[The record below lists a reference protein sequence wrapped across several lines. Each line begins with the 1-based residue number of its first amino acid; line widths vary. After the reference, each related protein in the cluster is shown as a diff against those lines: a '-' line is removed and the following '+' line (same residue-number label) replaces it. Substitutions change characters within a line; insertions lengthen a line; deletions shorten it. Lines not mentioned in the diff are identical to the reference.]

1 MLALVEVVDD
11 ALKKVGV
18 SIVEKVVGE
27 RLEKFRDGTI
37 AAAFV
42 AQMEAVATAAAVAAR
57 AVCVANASVGAL
69 AGMAIDSG
77 TAVGKGCVGMGKSS
91 VASMGMDNG
100 RGMLGKG
107 NGARNG
113 SGVGGGV
120 VLCTGVRKGV
130 RKGDGAGI
138 CRGNGRGMRLGR
150 GMSMSMGRGRG
161 SGKGAGTGVGVCM
174 GKGMGK
180 GMGGVAV
187 KTEFPVGD
195 SASCSEIVIVDVSD
209 DAIDV
214 ASVPGCRQS
223 VQQQRGSF
231 AATYE
236 PVGRVA
242 GALGAVADLDGGAQC
257 IVDEQLSLVD
267 EMDSADQQRQG
278 EQQCRVSEEEME
290 IAADMDLQALAEGR
304 ALARRRALAGASVQR
319 AGVAGGSSGGCSSS
333 SSGDDSSG
341 TDSGADDDSCGTD
354 SGAVLP
360 IGGLVGSLCSPLK
373 RTRNGVDRFEAGPAT
388 GKLAGKR
395 GSAVSPSRG
404 GGSAPNPVVS
414 PGNVAAGGAVVGT
427 KRKRKQQQTSNLND
441 WIATGSK

>member
-278 EQQCRVSEEEME
+278 EQQCHVSEEEME

-304 ALARRRALAGASVQR
+304 ALAHRRALAGASVQR
-319 AGVAGGSSGGCSSS
+319 ASVAGGSSGGCSSS
-333 SSGDDSSG
+333 SSDDDSS
-341 TDSGADDDSCGTD
+341 GTD

-373 RTRNGVDRFEAGPAT
+373 RMRNGVDRFEARPAT

-395 GSAVSPSRG
+395 GSAASPSRG
-404 GGSAPNPVVS
+404 GGSASSPVVS
-414 PGNVAAGGAVVGT
+414 PGNVAAGGAGVFSA
-427 KRKRKQQQTSNLND
+427 KRKRSKSALPSQTSTLNA
-441 WIATGSK
+441 WIAGPPAGPK

>member
-1 MLALVEVVDD
+1 
-11 ALKKVGV
+11 
-18 SIVEKVVGE
+18 
-27 RLEKFRDGTI
+27 
-37 AAAFV
+37 
-42 AQMEAVATAAAVAAR
+42 
-57 AVCVANASVGAL
+57 
-69 AGMAIDSG
+69 
-77 TAVGKGCVGMGKSS
+77 
-91 VASMGMDNG
+91 
-100 RGMLGKG
+100 
-107 NGARNG
+107 
-113 SGVGGGV
+113 
-120 VLCTGVRKGV
+120 
-130 RKGDGAGI
+130 
-138 CRGNGRGMRLGR
+138 
-150 GMSMSMGRGRG
+150 
-161 SGKGAGTGVGVCM
+161 
-174 GKGMGK
+174 
-180 GMGGVAV
+180 MGGVAV
-187 KTEFPVGD
+187 KTEFSVGG
-195 SASCSEIVIVDVSD
+195 SASCSDIVVVDISD

-214 ASVPGCRQS
+214 ASVPGCRKQ

-231 AATYE
+231 VSTYE

-242 GALGAVADLDGGAQC
+242 RALGAVAGLDGGAQC

-267 EMDSADQQRQG
+267 EMDSADQQRQV

-290 IAADMDLQALAEGR
+290 IAAGMDLKALTEG
-304 ALARRRALAGASVQR
+304 RALAGASVQR

-388 GKLAGKR
+388 GSLAGKR

>member
-1 MLALVEVVDD
+1 VLALVEVVDD

-18 SIVEKVVGE
+18 SIVEKVVGV

-37 AAAFV
+37 AAAAV

-77 TAVGKGCVGMGKSS
+77 TAVGKGGVGMGKSS

-120 VLCTGVRKGV
+120 LLCTGVRKGV

-138 CRGNGRGMRLGR
+138 YRGNGRGMRV
-150 GMSMSMGRGRG
+150 GMGMSMGRGMG
-161 SGKGAGTGVGVCM
+161 SGKGAGTGVGVCI
-174 GKGMGK
+174 GK

-187 KTEFPVGD
+187 KTEFSVGG
-195 SASCSEIVIVDVSD
+195 SASCSDIVVVDISD

-214 ASVPGCRQS
+214 ASVPGCRKQ

-231 AATYE
+231 VSTYE

-242 GALGAVADLDGGAQC
+242 RALGAVAGLDGGAQC

-267 EMDSADQQRQG
+267 EMDSADQQRQV

-290 IAADMDLQALAEGR
+290 IAAGMDLKALTEG
-304 ALARRRALAGASVQR
+304 RALAGASVQR
-319 AGVAGGSSGGCSSS
+319 ASVAGGSSGGCSSS
-333 SSGDDSSG
+333 SSSDDSS
-341 TDSGADDDSCGTD
+341 GTD

-373 RTRNGVDRFEAGPAT
+373 RVRNGVDRFEAGPAT
-388 GKLAGKR
+388 GSLAGKR
-395 GSAVSPSRG
+395 GSAASPSRG
-404 GGSAPNPVVS
+404 GGSASSPAVS
-414 PGNVAAGGAVVGT
+414 PGNVATGGAGVFST
-427 KRKRKQQQTSNLND
+427 KRKRSKSALPSQTSTLSA
-441 WIATGSK
+441 WIAGPPAGPK